1 MNSTCTDVFASIDAA
16 TAWSEGKPV
25 LPVLVM
31 LPSAIFLALGYRI
44 YRAVG
49 AASAAVGAAS
59 LAYYVTD
66 PDIDCVTRATAIGAS
81 AVAAGLFALCLLTQG
96 LVLLGSAAFGFTAH
110 FAFDSIGQIAS
121 GYVAL
126 ERNTLYWVVVS
137 GASVL
142 GGLVVYFKRKATIV
156 LTTSLVG
163 AFGLVVPLAG
173 IVGDGAPP
181 VVWPLA
187 WVALLA
193 AGLSLQTYGRRRAQ
207 RRIDRRAPVTRP
219 EPSAAH
225 GV

>member
-1 MNSTCTDVFASIDAA
+1 MNSTCTEVFASIDAA

-25 LPVLVM
+25 LPIIVM
-31 LPSAIFLALGYRI
+31 VPSAVFLVLGYRI
-44 YRAVG
+44 YRTVG

-66 PDIDCVTRATAIGAS
+66 PDLDCGTRATAIGAS

-110 FAFDSIGQIAS
+110 FAFDSIGHLVS

-126 ERNTLYWVVVS
+126 ERSLLYWVVVS

-142 GGLVVYFKRKATIV
+142 GGLVVYFKRKTTIV

-163 AFGLVVPLAG
+163 AFGVVVPLAG
-173 IVGDGAPP
+173 IVDDGAPP
-181 VVWPLA
+181 IVWPLI

-193 AGLSLQTYGRRRAQ
+193 GGISVQTYCRRRKNRQA
-207 RRIDRRAPVTRP
+207 APVRRP
-219 EPSAAH
+219 ERDAAPR
-225 GV
+225 V